1 MNGSGVTE
9 AEITTQGTD
18 SIVVTLP
25 GKNID
30 EATRQY
36 HYEIRVRVSVEELAK
51 HKGFYMS
58 PGMPADVTVVTGE
71 RTMLQYLL
79 DPFVR
84 SIKSAFVYD

>member
-1 MNGSGVTE
+1 MRG
-9 AEITTQGTD
+9 
-18 SIVVTLP
+18 
-25 GKNID
+25 
-30 EATRQY
+30 R
-36 HYEIRVRVSVEELAK
+36 VEELAK

-58 PGMPADVTVVTGE
+58 PGMTADVTVVTGE